1 MRDPL
6 DVFDAF
12 GVMCD
17 VKSFDAV
24 FSVVVDV
31 EVLCL
36 VDDDHSF
43 AV

>member
-1 MRDPL
+1 MRDPF

-12 GVMCD
+12 RVMCD

-31 EVLCL
+31 EVFGL
-36 VDDDHSF
+36 VDDDDSF